1 MQVSRNRGS
10 VPGLARAGRLPLK
23 RQAETEEDMTHYLW
37 CLLMLA
43 APLLAV
49 LGARLPGDD

>member
-1 MQVSRNRGS
+1 
-10 VPGLARAGRLPLK
+10 
-23 RQAETEEDMTHYLW
+23 MTHYLW

-49 LGARLPGDD
+49 LGARLPGDREG

>member
-1 MQVSRNRGS
+1 
-10 VPGLARAGRLPLK
+10 
-23 RQAETEEDMTHYLW
+23 MTHYLW